1 MPVAQFRLYDCGL
14 VRQATGSS
22 CSNLRELLGVV
33 RSAPDGVIEHHLM
46 RCVLENDFELHE
58 FPNDFA
64 RWCWNALGD
73 HALGEE
79 LGLIDPYRHATMPML
94 RATLEDTIDRQL
106 WTTGAT
112 FAARPG
118 LELHLV
124 ESRLVAYD
132 TGVRLTTPRALL
144 AALPAMPVRALF
156 YHVHDARR
164 RTEGRT
170 DDFSAWLESGGA
182 DDALVAAVRHIDF
195 YFLNLNQLRDELIRT
210 LQQHLD
216 PAAAAAAGAP
226 A

>member
-1 MPVAQFRLYDCGL
+1 MSGARFRLFDCGL

-22 CSNLRELLGVV
+22 CSNLRELLGAV
-33 RSAPDGVIEHHLM
+33 RTAPDGVIEHHMM

-79 LGLIDPYRHATMPML
+79 LGLIDPYRHATIPAL

-106 WTTGAT
+106 WTTDAT
-112 FAARPG
+112 YAARPG
-118 LELHLV
+118 LDLHLV

-132 TGVRLTTPRALL
+132 TGERLATPRALL
-144 AALPAMPVRALF
+144 AALPGMPVRALF
-156 YHVHDARR
+156 YHVHEARR

-170 DDFSAWLESGGA
+170 DDFSAWLESAGA
-182 DDALVAAVRHIDF
+182 DLALVTAIRHVDF
-195 YFLNLNQLRDELIRT
+195 YFLNLDQLRNELIQIV
-210 LQQHLD
+210 QQHLD
-216 PAAAAAAGAP
+216 QPAAAAAGAP

>member
-1 MPVAQFRLYDCGL
+1 MPVARFRLYDCGL
-14 VRQATGSS
+14 VRQASGTACG
-22 CSNLRELLGVV
+22 NLRDLLNAV
-33 RSAPDGVIEHHLM
+33 RSASDGVIEHHMM

-79 LGLIDPYRHATMPML
+79 LGLIDPYRHATIPAL
-94 RATLEDTIDRQL
+94 RATLEETIDRQL
-106 WTTGAT
+106 WTTEAT
-112 FAARPG
+112 YAARAG

-132 TGVRLTTPRALL
+132 TGERIATPQALL
-144 AALPAMPVRALF
+144 EALPALPVRSLF
-156 YHVHDARR
+156 YHVHEARR

-170 DDFSAWLESGGA
+170 DDFSAWLESSGA
-182 DDALVAAVRHIDF
+182 DPELVAALRRIDF
-195 YFLNLNQLRDELIRT
+195 YFLNLHELRDKLTVT
-210 LQQHLD
+210 LRRHLEA
-216 PAAAAAAGAP
+216 PAPAAGAT